1 MKKVYFL
8 LISILFASY
17 PCRLTFSQQHAKQF
31 KSSPSVNTH
40 NSDLSKWYYKDN
52 SKTQTAD
59 QAQNLNVIIRHRN
72 YFGDTYNYNDYRK
85 NKNLKDNKDSDVDFG
100 ERISRNYF
108 RIDKSGH
115 SLWNGKH
122 WTPKDFPLK
131 VYVKKSYSKYYKP
144 VFQKYIDYA
153 FKVWNRADSR
163 INFVYTSSQ
172 KKADIIISFE
182 NNLMKKYDEDY
193 LGLTNYDLRDDKKI
207 IDTKVQIGLLKYDD
221 KKVSNGEI
229 KETII
234 HELGHAL
241 GLGHSDND
249 ADIMYP
255 YINPNSSDKMD
266 FQELSTGDIE
276 AVKSVIDLGFIH
288 NFSSN

>member
-1 MKKVYFL
+1 M
-8 LISILFASY
+8 
-17 PCRLTFSQQHAKQF
+17 TFSQQHAKEIHP
-31 KSSPSVNTH
+31 SPTTKTR
-40 NSDLSKWYYKDN
+40 NSDLNKWYNKVD

-59 QAQNLNVIIRHRN
+59 QAQDLNVIVRHRN
-72 YFGDTYNYNDYRK
+72 YFGDNYNYKDYQRDK
-85 NKNLKDNKDSDVDFG
+85 NFKDNKDSDIDFRV
-100 ERISRNYF
+100 RISKNYF

-122 WTPKDFPLK
+122 WTPGDFPLK

-144 VFQKYIDYA
+144 VFQKYIDYS
-153 FKVWNRADSR
+153 FKVWKRADKR
-163 INFVYTSSQ
+163 ISFVYTSS
-172 KKADIIISFE
+172 KNKADIIISFE

-207 IDTKVQIGLLKYDD
+207 IDSKVQIGLLKYEDQ
-221 KKVSNGEI
+221 KVSKGEV

-249 ADIMYP
+249 TDIMYP
-255 YINPNSSDKMD
+255 YIDPYSSDKMN